1 MCIRGLGH
9 KPKLH
14 GANFEKTT
22 VQVSRRPQIAL

>member
-22 VQVSRRPQIAL
+22 VRVSRRPQIAL